1 MNKSIVDSII
11 TMVIIVS
18 MIIYSSVSNSVSI
31 LSMSMPIILLL
42 LILVC
47 SLFKKINLKFVFSI
61 IFVMLFSIFATDPGM
76 VDISSYVLVGILSLP
91 LALLGTYAVKY
102 IREDKMKKVT
112 VIDVFH
118 KRFPSMSLSIA
129 FIINVVLSSIFL
141 IGIVTFVGQSFNIVL
156 SLLMILWSILASLSD
171 SYFLNKT

>member
-18 MIIYSSVSNSVSI
+18 MIIYSSVNNSVSV
-31 LSMSMPIILLL
+31 LSMSMPIIILL

-47 SLFKKINLKFVFSI
+47 SLFKKINVKFVFSI

-76 VDISSYVLVGILSLP
+76 VDISSYVLVGIISLP

-102 IREDKMKKVT
+102 IREDKMKNVT

-118 KRFPSMSLSIA
+118 KRFPNMSLSIA